1 MCYNFAIISHLLIL
15 CSSFVRFTLIL
26 HFIFFFL
33 LRFYLFLFFSSWFF
47 PSHSTS
53 PELTFSF
60 NALVLTFSHP
70 FPQYSNQFLS
80 SIFLFFFMVLKRI
93 YVLHFWSFSFSPP
106 SSSSSRFCFCFYF
119 FFLLCFF
126 QFVRFI
132 SYFWFPIFLITGY
145 QKAGIVLINF
155 STN

>member
-93 YVLHFWSFSFSPP
+93 YVLHFWSFSFSPLLLVLQILFVLLFLFSLVLLSVCP
-106 SSSSSRFCFCFYF
+106 FYI
-119 FFLLCFF
+119 L
-126 QFVRFI
+126 
-132 SYFWFPIFLITGY
+132 FLISHFLNY
-145 QKAGIVLINF
+145 RISKSRDSLN
-155 STN
+155 

>member
-106 SSSSSRFCFCFYF
+106 PPHPPD
-119 FFLLCFF
+119 
-126 QFVRFI
+126 FVFAFI
-132 SYFWFPIFLITGY
+132 SFFSCASFSLSVLYLIFDFP
-145 QKAGIVLINF
+145 F
-155 STN
+155 S